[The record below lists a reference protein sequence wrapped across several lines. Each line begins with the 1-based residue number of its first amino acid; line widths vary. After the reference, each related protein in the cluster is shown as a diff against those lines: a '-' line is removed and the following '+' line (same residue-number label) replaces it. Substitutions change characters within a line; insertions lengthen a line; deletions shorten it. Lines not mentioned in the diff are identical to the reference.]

1 MWQAGHGPV
10 DRPRPN
16 RLFRVAVRASF
27 SKVRVIRI
35 FRVFIP
41 ASVVALL
48 ISEIALVLGC
58 YLLALVVLGLD
69 PAFYLFEENN
79 YWKLLLITG
88 FIIMLLYYQD
98 LYANLRISSRVVLVQ
113 QVCLAVGFALLLM
126 ALAGYLRPDILPGR
140 WLMVLGSFGVVVT
153 LPLWRMAFWKYIVAG
168 LRSERVLLLGN
179 SSILGEIITPIV
191 DRPEFGYSILGY
203 LCEDEECDF
212 PVPCLGR
219 VEEVRSVCAEYKP
232 TRIVV
237 GMAER
242 RNRLPVQ
249 DLLEIR
255 FGGVRIEDA
264 ADTYEM
270 AMHRV
275 CSRKIQP
282 SQLIF
287 SSMLGPRSQA
297 IAFQKLYS
305 LTLGLVGLVLTSPF
319 MLIAA
324 LAVRLSSKGPVL
336 YRQRRVGLDGH
347 LFWLYKFRSM
357 YVDAEARTGAVWA
370 TKDDPRITPV
380 GKWLRRLRL
389 DELPQFW
396 NVVKGDMTIVG
407 PRPERPEFVDLLAQQ
422 IPYYRQ
428 RLAVKPGIT
437 GWAQIN
443 HKYGDTQL
451 DAMIKL
457 EYDLYYIKHIAP
469 ALDFYIIF
477 HTIKVMLLS
486 RGAQ

>member
-1 MWQAGHGPV
+1 MI
-10 DRPRPN
+10 
-16 RLFRVAVRASF
+16 RL
-27 SKVRVIRI
+27 

-41 ASVVALL
+41 TSVVALL
-48 ISEIALVLGC
+48 ISEIVLILGC
-58 YLLALVVLGLD
+58 YTGAILLLGID
-69 PAFYLFEENN
+69 FQFYLFEENN
-79 YWKLLLITG
+79 YWKLLVVTGLI
-88 FIIMLLYYQD
+88 ILVLYFQD
-98 LYANLRISSRVVLVQ
+98 LYSNLRIPSRILLVQ
-113 QVCLAVGFALLLM
+113 QVCLAVGCALLLM
-126 ALAGYLRPDILPGR
+126 AFVGYLRPDLLLGR
-140 WLMVLGSFGVVVT
+140 WLMIVGSTGVIIL
-153 LPLWRMAFWKYIVAG
+153 LPLWRLAYWRYVVAG

-179 SSILGEIITPIV
+179 ASILSDVIAHLG
-191 DRPEFGYSILGY
+191 DRPELGYSVVGY
-203 LCEDEECDF
+203 ICEDSPCDF
-212 PVPCLGR
+212 PIPCLGTVSEIRR
-219 VEEVRSVCAEYKP
+219 VCEEYRP

-255 FGGVRIEDA
+255 FAGVMIEEA

-270 AMHRV
+270 VMRRV
-275 CSRKIQP
+275 CSGKIQP

-287 SSMLGPRSQA
+287 SAQLGPRPQA
-297 IAFQKLYS
+297 IVFQNAYS
-305 LTLGLVGLVLTSPF
+305 LVLGIFGMIVTSPL
-319 MLIAA
+319 MLLTAIA
-324 LAVRLSSKGPVL
+324 VKLSSRGSVF
-336 YRQRRVGLDGH
+336 YRQRRVGLNGKV
-347 LFWLYKFRSM
+347 FILYKFRSM

-370 TKDDPRITPV
+370 KIDDPRITTV
-380 GKWLRRLRL
+380 GRWIRQLRL

-407 PRPERPEFVDLLAQQ
+407 PRPERPEFVEMLAAQ

-428 RLAVKPGIT
+428 RFAVKPGIT

-457 EYDLYYIKHIAP
+457 EYDLYYIKNIAP

-477 HTIKVMLLS
+477 HTLKVMLLS

>member
-1 MWQAGHGPV
+1 
-10 DRPRPN
+10 
-16 RLFRVAVRASF
+16 
-27 SKVRVIRI
+27 VIRL

-41 ASVVALL
+41 ASVIALL
-48 ISEIALVLGC
+48 LSEICLVLAC
-58 YLLALVVLGLD
+58 YGVASLFTLYED
-69 PAFYLFEENN
+69 PTIYLFVEDN
-79 YWKLLLITG
+79 YWKILVVGGCVIAG
-88 FIIMLLYYQD
+88 LYFQD
-98 LYANLRISSRVVLVQ
+98 LYTDLRITSRILLVQ
-113 QVCLAVGFALLLM
+113 QVCLAVGSALLMM
-126 ALAGYLRPDILPGR
+126 AFIGYLRPDMLLGR
-140 WLMVLGSFGVVVT
+140 WLMIVGSLGVVVI
-153 LPLWRMAFWKYIVAG
+153 LPLWRIVFWKYVIVA

-179 SSILGEIITPIV
+179 SSILGEVIAEV
-191 DRPEFGYSILGY
+191 QARPEFGYSIVGY
-203 LCEDEECDF
+203 ICEEEPCDF
-212 PVPCLGR
+212 AVPCLGTLA
-219 VEEVRSVCAEYKP
+219 EVRQVCEQYKP

-255 FGGVRIEDA
+255 FSGILIEDA

-270 AMHRV
+270 SMRRV

-287 SSMLGPRSQA
+287 SSVLGPRPQA
-297 IAFQKLYS
+297 IAVQNFYS
-305 LTLGLVGLVLTSPF
+305 LLLAAIGLVLALPF
-319 MLIAA
+319 LLFTAA
-324 LAVRLSSKGPVL
+324 AVKLSSKGPIL
-336 YRQRRVGLDGH
+336 YRQRRVGLNGRV
-347 LFWLYKFRSM
+347 FTLYKFRSM

-370 TKDDPRITPV
+370 KVDDPRITPV
-380 GKWLRRLRL
+380 GRWLRKLRL
-389 DELPQFW
+389 DELPQLW
-396 NVVKGDMTIVG
+396 NVVKGDMAMVG
-407 PRPERPEFVDLLAQQ
+407 PRPERPEFVDLLAHQ

-443 HKYGDTQL
+443 HKYGDSEL

-457 EYDLYYIKHIAP
+457 EYDLYYIKNIAP

-477 HTIKVMLLS
+477 HTLKVMLLS